1 MTMPLRGRGE
11 TRGNSLAS
19 IASTMTTRDV
29 VRRWSVVM
37 AGGEGN
43 RLQSLVERVCGDS
56 RPKQFA
62 PLMGSRSLLQQTLA
76 RVRLR
81 IPERQTIVCGLDRH
95 ASHLAGDV
103 RGSDVR
109 VLLQPSNRGTAAGLL
124 WPVYW
129 IHQTDPG
136 ALVIAMPSDHF
147 VYEDRRFMDHL
158 LGVSAFLEEHPQ
170 WLVLVGARPAEPD
183 SGYGW
188 IERAESLDSQGP
200 ETVWRVRQFVEKPNP
215 EMARACFAR
224 GHLWNTFVVM
234 GRTDTFIN
242 AARFC
247 VPDVHA
253 ALSDAARHAGTERE
267 RESVE
272 GAYRGLPVMSFSD
285 AVLAAPF
292 PRLATSCLPPLLW
305 SDLGTP
311 ERLLRTA
318 IVLTMMNPRV
328 PPAPAGEA
336 RRDGF
341 PGAAWAAAPSAAP
354 LSRRQSS

>member
-1 MTMPLRGRGE
+1 M
-11 TRGNSLAS
+11 A
-19 IASTMTTRDV
+19 TRDV
-29 VRRWSVVM
+29 LRRWSVVM

-43 RLQSLVERVCGDS
+43 RLQALVERVCGDS

-81 IPERQTIVCGLDRH
+81 IPDSQTIVCGLDRH
-95 ASHLAGDV
+95 ASYLAKDV

-129 IHQTDPG
+129 IHETDPG

-170 WLVLVGARPAEPD
+170 WLVLVGARPGEPD
-183 SGYGW
+183 NGYGW
-188 IERAESLDSQGP
+188 IERAESLESHGP
-200 ETVWRVRQFVEKPNP
+200 ETVWRVRQFIEKPTP
-215 EMARACFAR
+215 DAARACFAR

-234 GRTDTFIN
+234 GRTETFIN
-242 AARFC
+242 AARLC
-247 VPDVHA
+247 APDIHA
-253 ALSDAARHAGTERE
+253 ALSDAARHAGSEAE
-267 RESVE
+267 RESLE
-272 GAYRGLPVMSFSD
+272 AAYGSLPVMSFSD

-318 IVLTMMNPRV
+318 IVLAMMNPRI
-328 PPAPAGEA
+328 PPAPAVEA
-336 RRDGF
+336 RGGGF
-341 PGAAWAAAPSAAP
+341 SEAAWAAAPGPGALP
-354 LSRRQSS
+354 RRAGS

>member
-1 MTMPLRGRGE
+1 
-11 TRGNSLAS
+11 
-19 IASTMTTRDV
+19 
-29 VRRWSVVM
+29 
-37 AGGEGN
+37 
-43 RLQSLVERVCGDS
+43 
-56 RPKQFA
+56 
-62 PLMGSRSLLQQTLA
+62 MGSRTLLQQTLA
-76 RVRLR
+76 RTRLR
-81 IPERQTIVCGLDRH
+81 IPEPQTIVSGLDRH

-103 RGSDVR
+103 RGSEVR

-158 LGVSAFLEEHPQ
+158 LGVSAFAEEHPQ
-170 WLVLVGARPAEPD
+170 WLVVVGARPAEPD

-188 IERAESLDSQGP
+188 IERAESLESHGP
-200 ETVWRVRQFVEKPNP
+200 ETVWRVRQFVEKPSA
-215 EMARACFAR
+215 EAARTCFAR

-242 AARFC
+242 AARLC
-247 VPDVHA
+247 APDVHA
-253 ALSDAARHAGTERE
+253 ALSDAARHAGTEGE
-267 RESVE
+267 REALE
-272 GAYRGLPVMSFSD
+272 AAYRALPVTSFSD

-292 PRLATSCLPPLLW
+292 PRLATSCLPPILW

-328 PPAPAGEA
+328 RPLPAAEIRGSA
-336 RRDGF
+336 F
-341 PGAAWAAAPSAAP
+341 PEAAWASASSPAALP
-354 LSRRQSS
+354 RRTGS